1 MCFRGYDLARFVMPR
16 TGSSNLIPIF
26 GTVALVT
33 IAGVMLVWWA
43 GVRVTAIN
51 AELARRQE
59 VEARLIE
66 LLSTLTD
73 AETAQ
78 RGFLLTNDEQYLQPF
93 QSAPA
98 RLSDL
103 LADLSDESHA
113 GLVPPAELDA
123 IRRLSQQKMTE
134 LDETI
139 LLARQGTPDATRTAL
154 EIVRSNSGKQHMDQL
169 RDHIGRLLDTQ
180 RAAQTSLAKR
190 RDEATAMRTLVAAL
204 CAVTTLAFLTWAYLR
219 IRRDI
224 AQREAAERE
233 LAQGRQRLAGIVD
246 SAMDAIISIDEK
258 QNIILFN
265 QAAEKVFRCTAK
277 DAIGTSL
284 GPFIP
289 ERYRTIHRQ
298 HVRRFGETGL
308 TSRAMGGP
316 AMVLSGVRADG
327 EEFPIDASISQVQVE
342 GHRIFTVILR
352 DITERRKAEEEIHRF
367 QAELEQRVQ
376 QRTAE
381 LAAANQELEAFGYTV
396 SHDLRAPLRHVTSFV
411 DLLDKHAGASLDEKG
426 RRYVRTI
433 SEAGRRMANLI
444 DDLLMLS
451 RLGRATLSQARVGLR
466 QLVDDAMIQLAS
478 EMVNRTIEWKIGELP
493 EICGDPVLLRNV
505 VINLLSNALKYT
517 RGRDPA
523 VIEMQARVQDGQVVC
538 LVRDNG
544 VGFDMRYVDK
554 LFGVFQRLHRADE
567 FEGTGVG
574 LASVRRIIQRHG
586 GTTWAEG
593 ELDKG
598 ATFYFSL
605 PVREVCA

>member
-1 MCFRGYDLARFVMPR
+1 MPR
-16 TGSSNLIPIF
+16 KGSSNLIPIF
-26 GTVALVT
+26 GGVAVITIVGVT
-33 IAGVMLVWWA
+33 LVWWA
-43 GVRVTAIN
+43 GIRVTAIN
-51 AELARRQE
+51 SEIAHRQE

-73 AETAQ
+73 AETGQ
-78 RGFLLTNDEQYLQPF
+78 RGFLLTQDEQYLQPYT
-93 QSAPA
+93 SAPA
-98 RLSDL
+98 RLSTL
-103 LADLSDESHA
+103 FTGLSDESHA

-123 IRRLSQQKMTE
+123 IRELGQKKMAE

-139 LLARQGTPDATRTAL
+139 RVARQGTPAATASAL
-154 EIVRSNSGKQHMDQL
+154 EMVHSNAGKQYMDQL
-169 RDHIGRLLDTQ
+169 RDRIGRLLDTQ
-180 RAAQTSLAKR
+180 RGVQNSLAKR
-190 RDEATAMRTLVAAL
+190 RDEATIMRTLVAIVGAL
-204 CAVTTLAFLTWAYLR
+204 ITLAFLAWAYTR

-224 AQREAAERE
+224 AQRVTAEEE
-233 LAQGRQRLAGIVD
+233 LEQGRQRLAGIVN

-277 DAIGTSL
+277 EAIGTSVDR
-284 GPFIP
+284 FIP
-289 ERYRTIHRQ
+289 ERYRTMHRQ
-298 HVRRFGETGL
+298 HVHMFGETGL

-316 AMVLSGVRADG
+316 RMVLSGIRTNG
-327 EEFPIDASISQVQVE
+327 QEFPIDASISQVQVE

-352 DITERRKAEEEIHRF
+352 DITERRKAEEEIRRF
-367 QAELEQRVQ
+367 QTELEQRVQ
-376 QRTAE
+376 QRTSE

-411 DLLDKHAGASLDEKG
+411 DLLDKHAGATLDEKG
-426 RRYVRTI
+426 QRYVRTI

-451 RLGRATLSQARVGLR
+451 RLGRATLSQTQVALR
-466 QLVDDAMIQLAS
+466 QLVDDAMIQLAP
-478 EMVNRTIEWKIGELP
+478 EMVDRRVQWKIGDLP
-493 EICGDPVLLRNV
+493 EVCGDPVLLRNV

-523 VIEMQARVQDGQVVC
+523 VIEMQGHVQDGQVVC

-554 LFGVFQRLHRADE
+554 LFGVFQRLHRAEE

-586 GTTWAEG
+586 GKTWAEG
-593 ELDKG
+593 ELGKG